1 MCIHTET
8 NGVSYHSTVCFIQS
22 SFPKLTGCK
31 ISPINLRRWTKVYSV
46 TQGLTVPRAGPVPRG
61 ALISFWTHY
70 FKRVLPS
77 FPLRGNFMVVQWL
90 GFGTFISGAPGSIPR
105 QGTKIPQALWH
116 DQKKKNVD
124 TWKPGKY
131 WEESGRHSKV
141 PPPHREMTEGPE
153 MSLKR
158 RGQCLQASEC
168 TSLLLLAVVHFL
180 KDVPLRRGPQGWS
193 SILGQGAHH
202 GMMGRRCRFWCTSKL
217 LFWEYKSTPPS
228 WI

>member
-31 ISPINLRRWTKVYSV
+31 ISPIHLRRWTKVYSV

-116 DQKKKNVD
+116 DQKKKKMLTLENLESTERKVAD
-124 TWKPGKY
+124 TARYHLLTGKWQKALKCPWRDVVSVFKHLSVPVCCFWLWFIFSRMY
-131 WEESGRHSKV
+131 HSGWV
-141 PPPHREMTEGPE
+141 
-153 MSLKR
+153 L
-158 RGQCLQASEC
+158 RGD
-168 TSLLLLAVVHFL
+168 H
-180 KDVPLRRGPQGWS
+180 
-193 SILGQGAHH
+193 
-202 GMMGRRCRFWCTSKL
+202 
-217 LFWEYKSTPPS
+217 PS
-228 WI
+228 

>member
-31 ISPINLRRWTKVYSV
+31 ISPIHLRRWTKVYSV

-116 DQKKKNVD
+116 DQKKKKCWHLKNWKVLRGKWPTQQGTTSSQGNDRRPWNVPEE
-124 TWKPGKY
+124 TW
-131 WEESGRHSKV
+131 SVS
-141 PPPHREMTEGPE
+141 
-153 MSLKR
+153 
-158 RGQCLQASEC
+158 
-168 TSLLLLAVVHFL
+168 
-180 KDVPLRRGPQGWS
+180 S
-193 SILGQGAHH
+193 SIWVHQFAASGCGSFSQGCTTQEGSSGVIIHPRTGCSPRDDGQKVSILMYIQVAFL
-202 GMMGRRCRFWCTSKL
+202 RV
-217 LFWEYKSTPPS
+217 
-228 WI
+228 